1 MRWAIRRLTGIDADT
16 GSFNR
21 PVGTRLAFG
30 TRASLLR
37 LLKEAALGWM
47 RDNAMRLSAA
57 VSFYSILSLAPL
69 LVIALKIV
77 GLVWTHQGLAREQIT
92 RQMTSLMGSQ
102 AAEAL
107 KPMIERGGK
116 QGHGVLA
123 TAVSSAI
130 LLFSA
135 TGVFIELQD
144 ALNTIWGVTPRQGR
158 RIHDFLWNRL
168 LTLAMVFGIGLL
180 LLLSTL
186 FSTVLTAAATYV
198 AGNKNWFAFVV
209 DAIASFGVAV
219 ILFGAVF
226 KLLPEVKLAWKH
238 VWLGAVAT
246 AVGFTIGKYALVV
259 YLKYAAPLSAFGA
272 AGSLAAVLLWVYYSS
287 FILLFGAELT
297 KVWALHNSHRA

>member
-1 MRWAIRRLTGIDADT
+1 MNPAPSSKHPSRRSLFAR
-16 GSFNR
+16 GSAAVL
-21 PVGTRLAFG
+21 P
-30 TRASLLR
+30 
-37 LLKEAALGWM
+37 LLKEAASGWM

-69 LVIALKIV
+69 LVIALKMV
-77 GLVWTHQGLAREQIT
+77 GLVWKHQGLAHLQIA

-107 KPMIERGGK
+107 ETMIASGGR

-123 TAVSSAI
+123 TVVSSAI

-144 ALNTIWGVTPRQGR
+144 AVNTIWGVTPRPGR
-158 RIHDFLWNRL
+158 RIHDFVWNRL

-180 LLLSTL
+180 LLVSTL
-186 FSTVLTAAATYV
+186 FSTVLTAAATYIAGDKSRLALV
-198 AGNKNWFAFVV
+198 ADSIV
-209 DAIASFGVAV
+209 SFGVVV

-226 KLLPEVKLAWKH
+226 KLLPDVKLAWKH

-246 AVGFTIGKYALVV
+246 AVGFTAGKYALVV
-259 YLKYAAPLSAFGA
+259 YFKYAAPVSAFGA

-287 FILLFGAELT
+287 FIFFFGAELT
-297 KVWALHNSHRA
+297 KVWSLHHTDRGCNRSQR